1 MFFTLGNSSSSAEI
15 LGGKKC
21 PNYCEME
28 LKLAFPQ
35 KHSNIR
41 SDKNHFVSNNACTL
55 TEIKIQTFLF

>member
-15 LGGKKC
+15 SGGKKC
-21 PNYCEME
+21 PNCEME
-28 LKLAFPQ
+28 LRLAFPQ

-55 TEIKIQTFLF
+55 TKIKIHFFLF